1 MLAQIQTRQQA
12 KQFGALCANIQASTD
27 KLIYSQH
34 QKKQKENKMRVE
46 QGTRFF
52 DESDE
57 RCYFN
62 KLVLERGRYA
72 GRFNEND
79 PAASIAK
86 IMQSGSKF
94 DDTMQEWFRAVERSK
109 SYES

>member
-1 MLAQIQTRQQA
+1 
-12 KQFGALCANIQASTD
+12 
-27 KLIYSQH
+27 
-34 QKKQKENKMRVE
+34 MRVE

-62 KLVLERGRYA
+62 KLVLERGRYNPVTNKSDDDLIIGFVQCFDA
-72 GRFNEND
+72 ATGEFKRYCGRFNEND

-94 DDTMQEWFRAVERSK
+94 DDTMNEWFRAVERSK